1 MKKKDILIL
10 GIETSCD
17 ETSAA
22 VVKNGREVLSNIISS
37 QIEIHKRFGGVVPEV
52 ASRNHI
58 MAIDSVVKK
67 ALLEAKVG
75 FKDIDAIAVT
85 YGAGLIGALMVG
97 VSFAKTLA
105 YALNKPLI
113 AVNHIQGH
121 VAANYLGTDLKPPF
135 TALVVSG
142 GHTAI
147 INVKNYCSFKMLG
160 NTLDD
165 AIGEAF
171 DKVARVL
178 GLNYPGGPEIDRL
191 AKEGKTI
198 YDFSFKNNLK
208 DELNSSYSGLKT
220 SVINFIHVKQQK
232 NEEFSKAD
240 VAASFQKIATEMIL
254 EKAVNFCSKT
264 KAKKL
269 VIAGGVSAN
278 SGIREGAKKLCEKNN
293 VELFIPKMSVCTDNA
308 AMIASQG
315 YYNYINKKGNSGIN
329 LAPKSK
335 V

>member
-1 MKKKDILIL
+1 MKKDILIL

-17 ETSAA
+17 ETSVA
-22 VVKNGREVLSNIISS
+22 VVKNGREVLSNVISS

-58 MAIDSVVKK
+58 MAIDSVLAE
-67 ALLEAKVG
+67 ALEEAKVG
-75 FKDIDAIAVT
+75 LNDIDAIAVT

-121 VAANYLGTDLKPPF
+121 IAANYLGTELKPPF
-135 TALVVSG
+135 TALVISG

-147 INVKNYCSFKMLG
+147 IDVKNYVKFKMLG

-178 GLNYPGGPEIDRL
+178 GLNYPGGPEIDKL
-191 AKEGKTI
+191 AKQGKPI

-220 SVINFIHVKQQK
+220 SVINFVHSKEQK
-232 NEEFSKAD
+232 GESFEKAN
-240 VAASFQKIATEMIL
+240 VAASFQKIATEMIVQ
-254 EKAVNFCSKT
+254 KAVAFC
-264 KAKKL
+264 AKSRAKRL

-278 SGIREGAKKLCEKNN
+278 SQIRAVAEKLCRQENIQ
-293 VELFIPKMSVCTDNA
+293 LFIPKLAVCTDNA

-315 YYNYINKKGNSGIN
+315 YYNFINKKGLSGPN
-329 LAPKSK
+329 LAPKSRI
-335 V
+335 

>member
-22 VVKNGREVLSNIISS
+22 VVKNGRDVLSNIISS

-58 MAIDSVVKK
+58 MAIDSVVSQ
-67 ALLEAKVG
+67 ALEQANVT
-75 FKDIDAIAVT
+75 FNDIDAIAVT

-105 YALNKPLI
+105 FALNKPLI

-147 INVKNYCSFKMLG
+147 IDVKNYCSFKMLG

-191 AKEGKTI
+191 AKEGKPI

-220 SVINFIHVKQQK
+220 SVINFVHSKQQK

-240 VAASFQKIATEMIL
+240 VAASFQKLATDMIV
-254 EKAVNFCSKT
+254 EKSVNFCSKT
-264 KAKKL
+264 KAKTL

-278 SGIREGAKKLCEKNN
+278 SGIRQCAKKLCEKQNIS
-293 VELFIPKMSVCTDNA
+293 LFIPKMAVCTDNG
-308 AMIASQG
+308 AMIAAQG
-315 YYNYINKKGNSGIN
+315 YYNFINNKGLAGSN
-329 LAPKSK
+329 LSAKSRI
-335 V
+335 